1 MKVSEKEEQE
11 LYDWGL
17 KFYEMGWDAAFK
29 NVARLGTFC
38 QGIKV
43 DAVRKYIK
51 EQILKDKGGKE

>member
-1 MKVSEKEEQE
+1 
-11 LYDWGL
+11 
-17 KFYEMGWDAAFK
+17 MGWDDAFK

-51 EQILKDKGGKE
+51 EQILKGECSNRLKAGGFKS